1 MKIPTYIE
9 EYCDGRK
16 CNLNFYT
23 MKEEEEKK
31 ETGRK
36 TKKYII
42 NENSIIFFGIRN
54 RANTLMKIVLTSDSM
69 SSAKE

>member
-1 MKIPTYIE
+1 MPTYIE

-16 CNLNFYT
+16 CNINLYKT
-23 MKEEEEKK
+23 REEEKKK

-42 NENSIIFFGIRN
+42 NENLIIFFGIRN

-69 SSAKE
+69 SSAQE